1 MNNRTAT
8 IFDAWI
14 ISQHNKLKARIAS
27 STMFDDDAFQ
37 ETYLAIREALTAKDI
52 ELDFEAVFIKLYRR
66 MLTRELNKE
75 FKYSHPDPLFFVLL
89 RSDDE
94 DPAEVEQKP
103 SEHIQAK
110 QVDEY
115 VKYNFNPSDYLI
127 FHLKF
132 FQAMTWQGLIDYT
145 GQSSATIAR
154 RLNNM
159 KHAVK
164 QRFTPPQFITYIN
177 IKPV

>member
-1 MNNRTAT
+1 MNNRTT
-8 IFDAWI
+8 DIFDAWI
-14 ISQHNKLKARIAS
+14 INQHNRLKERIAS

-37 ETYLAIREALTAKDI
+37 ETYLTMREALRVKDI
-52 ELDFEAVFIKLYRR
+52 ELEFEPVFIKLYRR
-66 MLTRELNKE
+66 MLARELSTE
-75 FKYSHPDPLFFVLL
+75 FRYSHPDPLFFVLL
-89 RSDDE
+89 RSDE
-94 DPAEVEQKP
+94 ENPEEVGQAPAEN
-103 SEHIQAK
+103 IQAK

-115 VKYNFNPSDYLI
+115 VKYNFKPSDYLI

-164 QRFTPPQFITYIN
+164 QYFTPPIYN
-177 IKPV
+177 MH

>member
-1 MNNRTAT
+1 MNNRTAN

-14 ISQHNKLKARIAS
+14 INQHNRLKERIAS

-37 ETYLAIREALTAKDI
+37 ETYLTMREALTIKDI
-52 ELDFEAVFIKLYRR
+52 ELDFEPVFIKLYRR
-66 MLTRELNKE
+66 MLARELSTE
-75 FKYSHPDPLFFVLL
+75 FRYSHPDPLFFVLL
-89 RSDDE
+89 RSDE
-94 DPAEVEQKP
+94 ENPEEIGQTPAEN
-103 SEHIQAK
+103 IQAK

-115 VKYNFNPSDYLI
+115 VRYNFKPSDYLI

-145 GQSSATIAR
+145 GQSSATIAK

-164 QRFTPPQFITYIN
+164 QRFIPPFITYLNVLSI
-177 IKPV
+177 

>member
-1 MNNRTAT
+1 M
-8 IFDAWI
+8 
-14 ISQHNKLKARIAS
+14 
-27 STMFDDDAFQ
+27 
-37 ETYLAIREALTAKDI
+37 LA
-52 ELDFEAVFIKLYRR
+52 
-66 MLTRELNKE
+66 RELSTE
-75 FKYSHPDPLFFVLL
+75 FRYSHPDPLFFVLL
-89 RSDDE
+89 RSDE
-94 DPAEVEQKP
+94 ENPEEVGQAPAEN
-103 SEHIQAK
+103 IQAK

-115 VKYNFNPSDYLI
+115 VRYNFKPSDYLI

-164 QRFTPPQFITYIN
+164 QYFTPPFITYIN
-177 IKPV
+177 IQIT

>member
-1 MNNRTAT
+1 MNNRTAN

-14 ISQHNKLKARIAS
+14 INQHNRLKERIAS

-37 ETYLAIREALTAKDI
+37 ETYLTMREALTIKDI
-52 ELDFEAVFIKLYRR
+52 ELDFEPVFIKLYRR
-66 MLTRELNKE
+66 MLARELSTE
-75 FKYSHPDPLFFVLL
+75 FRYSHPDPLFFVLL
-89 RSDDE
+89 RSDE
-94 DPAEVEQKP
+94 ENPEEIGQTPAEN
-103 SEHIQAK
+103 IQAK

-115 VKYNFNPSDYLI
+115 VRYNFKPSDCLI

-145 GQSSATIAR
+145 GQSSATIVK

-164 QRFTPPQFITYIN
+164 QRFTPPIYN
-177 IKPV
+177 IS